1 MIRIAF
7 AACCLVGI
15 ILGGALAPAV
25 GIQTPIP
32 DVGVEDD
39 EGTAI
44 GEGLLGEGDPTTE
57 RAGRSDGEG
66 AESGSGAG
74 SGGSAEGGTPDD
86 GRSDSAGGGTQ
97 GNGSSGGESTQPEF
111 APNGSAPNA
120 GPESLG
126 GTSAGGYPE
135 ESTVGGELSLSDHE
149 ELVIESPEPS
159 RWRLGGYTSYTGSG
173 WEQRDAV
180 TNTAEGRIPTAEGT
194 PDSPAYDIRVTT
206 RRPFRALATVWR
218 PAFAAAPN
226 RNPAVTSEGG
236 VVVDDPLESGETY
249 VTATYGPPST
259 TAASSSTASPPL
271 SIRDRYTQ
279 LPEDTPP
286 ELAAFTSELT
296 ADAETPYESAVTVE
310 SWLERNKSYSL
321 EASHDPDNDVA
332 SEFVFEMD
340 AGYCQYFATSMA
352 AMLRT
357 QGIPARYVTGYG
369 VGERVDDDTYLVR
382 GKDAHAWV
390 EVYIG
395 DVGWVSFDPTP
406 ADGRVGASRDSTQL
420 GDPTADGEP
429 GTPGRSADAAEQ
441 NDRQQ
446 ASDDSAEPDESQPDE
461 TQGTPD
467 DGGEDASERD
477 SQGEDASERD
487 SQGEDE
493 ETNESDSQSA
503 DASEEDSGSD
513 ERTPPLE
520 VSVPGEPVPGR
531 ELVVNVTRDGEPV
544 SGATVSFNGDVIGET
559 DASGNVAGEV
569 PYNASLEITAELEG
583 DTDTATDTDARQR
596 ETAPASGRIAG
607 ELSWLSDGGRSTAAA
622 AVSNVTVDVPTV
634 VDIETLGTPVAGES
648 VTVLA
653 TVAGEPV
660 SNATVRVNGT
670 ETARTDAAG
679 QSTIDI
685 PGADTIEIVVRR
697 GDAEGTTSVEPVEFD
712 LETDPSTVVALPLT
726 EVTATATLD
735 DEPTE
740 NATVAIDGRDV
751 GVTDASGTVTAE
763 LPVANSATVEATAR
777 VGRTA
782 PSATVTVEH
791 MYRNLA
797 FVATA
802 ALLVVSTVVL
812 SAHRRGVTAG
822 SIARSTRWVA
832 VRAVQLTLAGIV
844 SIAALANA
852 GLSAIVAGGRR
863 VLSLLSDGIEGV
875 AKLLSAVPQRV
886 VELSI
891 RLAVTIRTLPRRVD
905 PRAIVAALRR
915 PWGTVATSVMADGQ
929 AAATAERRLTVREV
943 WTEFRGYVSIR
954 SWRTS
959 TPGEIARWAI
969 DTDGLPRDAV
979 VTITDAFRE
988 VEYGDRSADSRA
1000 PAARDALESIE
1011 AIERRESDGDTD
1023 GDGDAER

>member
-1 MIRIAF
+1 
-7 AACCLVGI
+7 
-15 ILGGALAPAV
+15 
-25 GIQTPIP
+25 
-32 DVGVEDD
+32 
-39 EGTAI
+39 
-44 GEGLLGEGDPTTE
+44 
-57 RAGRSDGEG
+57 
-66 AESGSGAG
+66 
-74 SGGSAEGGTPDD
+74 
-86 GRSDSAGGGTQ
+86 
-97 GNGSSGGESTQPEF
+97 
-111 APNGSAPNA
+111 
-120 GPESLG
+120 
-126 GTSAGGYPE
+126 
-135 ESTVGGELSLSDHE
+135 LSLSDHE

-236 VVVDDPLESGETY
+236 VVVDDRLESGETY

-259 TAASSSTASPPL
+259 TTASSSTASPPL
-271 SIRDRYTQ
+271 AIRDRYTQ

-286 ELAAFTSELT
+286 ELAEFTSELT
-296 ADAETPYESAVTVE
+296 ADAETPYESAVAIE

-369 VGERVDDDTYLVR
+369 VGEQIDDDTYLVR

-406 ADGRVGASRDSTQL
+406 ADGRVDASRDSTRL
-420 GDPTADGEP
+420 EDPTADGET
-429 GTPGRSADAAEQ
+429 GTPGEPTDAAEQ

-446 ASDDSAEPDESQPDE
+446 ASGDSDEPNESQPDE
-461 TQGTPD
+461 ARETPD
-467 DGGEDASERD
+467 DD
-477 SQGEDASERD
+477 GEDASERD

-503 DASEEDSGSD
+503 DESEDDSGGD

-520 VSVPGEPVPGR
+520 ISVPGEPVPGR
-531 ELVVNVTRDGEPV
+531 ELVVNVTRDGAPV

-569 PYNASLEITAELEG
+569 PYNASLKITAELG
-583 DTDTATDTDARQR
+583 DDTDTDTDTDARPR
-596 ETAPASGRIAG
+596 EAAPASGRIAN
-607 ELSWLSDGGRSTAAA
+607 ELSWLSDGGQPTATAAM
-622 AVSNVTVDVPTV
+622 SNVTVDVPTT
-634 VDIETLGTPVAGES
+634 VDIETLGTPVADES
-648 VTVLA
+648 VGVLA
-653 TVAGEPV
+653 TITGEPV

-685 PGADTIEIVVRR
+685 PGANTVEVVVRR
-697 GDAEGTTSVEPVEFD
+697 GDAEGTMSVEPVEFD

-735 DEPTE
+735 DEPVE
-740 NATVAIDGRDV
+740 NATVAVDGRDV

-777 VGRTA
+777 VGRAA

-797 FVATA
+797 LVASA
-802 ALLVVSTVVL
+802 ALLVISIVVL
-812 SAHRRGVTAG
+812 SARRRGVTAG
-822 SIARSTRWVA
+822 SIARSTRRVA

-844 SIAALANA
+844 SIAALGNS

-863 VLSLLSDGIEGV
+863 ALSLLSDGIEGV

-886 VELSI
+886 AKLS
-891 RLAVTIRTLPRRVD
+891 RRFAVTIRTLPNRVD
-905 PRAIVAALRR
+905 PRAIVTALRR
-915 PWGTVATSVMADGQ
+915 PWVTTATSVTADGQ
-929 AAATAERRLTVREV
+929 AAAMAERGLTVREV
-943 WTEFRGYVSIR
+943 WTEFREHVSIR

-988 VEYGDRSADSRA
+988 VEYGGRSADSRA

-1011 AIERRESDGDTD
+1011 AVKRRESDGETD
-1023 GDGDAER
+1023 ADGDAER